1 MIYASRFMQN
11 KMICIPCFM
20 QNKMII
26 EKYLLYVS
34 HNTRRG
40 KWGMDAIGTISRML
54 KADMPG
60 LRGYS
65 ETTLKRMRIFYEA
78 WVELDSTLGTD
89 NSSFQMDELKE
100 EYQSVTQAGDSCS
113 KKKCPPR
120 RPSRAQRRAKI
131 RVHPCPFVGNN
142 TP

>member
-1 MIYASRFMQN
+1 
-11 KMICIPCFM
+11 
-20 QNKMII
+20 MII

-65 ETTLKRMRIFYEA
+65 ETALKRMRIFYEA
-78 WVELDSTLGTD
+78 WVELASTLGTD
-89 NSSFQMDELKE
+89 NSSIQMDELKE
-100 EYQSVTQAGDSCS
+100 EYQFVTQAGDLCS
-113 KKKCPPR
+113 KKKCSPR
-120 RPSRAQRRAKI
+120 RPARAQRRAKI

>member
-1 MIYASRFMQN
+1 
-11 KMICIPCFM
+11 
-20 QNKMII
+20 MII

-34 HNTRRG
+34 HNTRRE

-78 WVELDSTLGTD
+78 WVELDSTLGTN
-89 NSSFQMDELKE
+89 NSSIQMDELKE
-100 EYQSVTQAGDSCS
+100 EYQFVTQAGDLCS
-113 KKKCPPR
+113 KKKSSPR
-120 RPSRAQRRAKI
+120 RQTRAEQCVI
-131 RVHPCPFVGNN
+131 RVHPCPSVGKTNHSVRGAVPCI
-142 TP
+142 TREIACVCHL